1 MLRSR
6 YTIIL
11 LTAGVLVVAVLG
23 SCGDGAGPT
32 APRTDPCGGF
42 GPQELSPYV
51 LPYPVGTTYL
61 VGQGNCTGEYHVG
74 ASAFAYDFDMASGEL
89 ITAVRAGVV
98 IRVREDVPNE
108 ENNVLGGNF
117 LGIEH
122 DDGTAAYYAH
132 LTQDGAVVEV
142 GESVQ
147 QGQHIAWS
155 GVSGT
160 SGGWPHLHFEVKG
173 CSDCGSIPVNF
184 SNAAPPN
191 PNGLQ
196 QGVEYTALPY

>member
-1 MLRSR
+1 M
-6 YTIIL
+6 
-11 LTAGVLVVAVLG
+11 
-23 SCGDGAGPT
+23 
-32 APRTDPCGGF
+32 
-42 GPQELSPYV
+42 
-51 LPYPVGTTYL
+51 
-61 VGQGNCTGEYHVG
+61 
-74 ASAFAYDFDMASGEL
+74 
-89 ITAVRAGVV
+89 
-98 IRVREDVPNE
+98 
-108 ENNVLGGNF
+108 
-117 LGIEH
+117 
-122 DDGTAAYYAH
+122 
-132 LTQDGAVVEV
+132 VEV